1 MGHLRY
7 NSECLTL
14 VAQQGLTL
22 KNKLKNFEIGIERTS
37 YSDKPNSTELR
48 PIP

>member
-1 MGHLRY
+1 MGHLRD